1 MRHRDRLGGQI
12 VVAEP
17 LAIAF
22 QRALAKFV
30 DARFEIKGELHVGAK
45 QVSFDGR
52 GIGPV
57 EGLLEKQ
64 QAGHRVEFFGR
75 PAVRWVVMP
84 ADGLG
89 GHEFEERLSERSPA
103 NR

>member
-12 VVAEP
+12 VVDEL

-22 QRALAKFV
+22 QSALAKFV

-45 QVSFDGR
+45 QVSVDGL
-52 GIGPV
+52 GVGPV

-64 QAGHRVEFFGR
+64 
-75 PAVRWVVMP
+75 
-84 ADGLG
+84 
-89 GHEFEERLSERSPA
+89 
-103 NR
+103 